1 MTAYNRCRYCGDFN
15 GLTGKR
21 NRNVEDCIF
30 IEKLMANFII
40 RQEKEAEKMTWDK
53 KSVRLWLLQLD
64 KIEEILKRRKE
75 KEAEK

>member
-1 MTAYNRCRYCGDFN
+1 
-15 GLTGKR
+15 
-21 NRNVEDCIF
+21 
-30 IEKLMANFII
+30 
-40 RQEKEAEKMTWDK
+40 MTWDK